1 MLIEGHVSCIF
12 CEKKPSFKII
22 YDSNDVYAIFD
33 EFAVSRGHVLIIPK
47 VHQKNWFD
55 LSLSIQTSMI
65 KALSVVKEQ
74 IDQDYRPDGYNI
86 GINCGKF
93 AGQTVMHVHLHLI
106 PRYNGDVPDPTGGI
120 RSVIPDKKIY

>member
-12 CEKKPSFKII
+12 CEKKPSFEVI
-22 YDSNDVYAIFD
+22 YDSGDVYAIFD

-47 VHQKNWFD
+47 VHQENWFD

-86 GINCGKF
+86 GINCGKS

>member
-1 MLIEGHVSCIF
+1 MSCIF